1 MIFVHGF
8 FTSGFLLW
16 CLILIMNYMKQFLTK
31 WFDNTQSQLQLLDNP
46 DAIDWTR
53 IIPFIAIHLACL
65 FVFVVGFSWTAF
77 MVCLFTYV
85 IRMFSITAFYHRYFS
100 HKTFKTSRLVQFIFA
115 AIGATATQRGPIWW
129 AAHHRHHH
137 IHADS
142 EHDTHSPKHGFWHSH
157 LKWFL
162 MKKNFPTKSQYVND
176 LKKYPE
182 LNFIDRFDILFP
194 ILLAVALYVLGGYLQ
209 QTQPQLNTS
218 GWQLV
223 IWGYFI
229 STVLLSHI
237 TYCINSLAH
246 VFGFRTYAT
255 KDDSR
260 NNFLLAI
267 LTMGEGW
274 HNNHHCCPGSV
285 KQGFKWWQLDLS
297 YYVLFVMNK
306 LGLIW
311 DLKYPNQT
319 VLNKKAIR
327 SSS

>member
-1 MIFVHGF
+1 
-8 FTSGFLLW
+8 
-16 CLILIMNYMKQFLTK
+16 MKQFLTK
-31 WFDNTQSQLQLLDNP
+31 WFDNTQSQIQLLKNP

-53 IIPFIAIHLACL
+53 IIPFIAIHLACF
-65 FVFVVGFSWTAF
+65 FVLVVGVSWTAVL
-77 MVCLFTYV
+77 VCLITYV
-85 IRMFSITAFYHRYFS
+85 VRMFSITAFYHRYFS
-100 HKTFKTSRLVQFIFA
+100 HKTFKTSRPVQFLFA

-162 MKKNFPTKSQYVND
+162 MKKNFPTKSQYVKD
-176 LKKYPE
+176 LKQYPE

-194 ILLAVALYVLGGYLQ
+194 ILLAVGLFFLGGYLERVH
-209 QTQPQLNTS
+209 PDLNTS
-218 GWQLV
+218 AWQLV

-246 VFGFRTYAT
+246 VFGFRTYDT

-285 KQGFKWWQLDLS
+285 KQGFKWWQLDIS
-297 YYVLFVMNK
+297 YYVLFLMNK
-306 LGLIW
+306 LGIIW
-311 DLKYPNQT
+311 DLKYPNQM

-327 SSS
+327 NGR

>member
-1 MIFVHGF
+1 
-8 FTSGFLLW
+8 
-16 CLILIMNYMKQFLTK
+16 MNSMKQFFTK
-31 WFDNTQSQLQLLDNP
+31 WFDNTQSQIQLLENP

-65 FVFVVGFSWTAF
+65 FVLVVGFSWTAF
-77 MVCLFTYV
+77 FVCLTTYV

-100 HKTFKTSRLVQFIFA
+100 HKTFKTSRIVQFIFA

-142 EHDTHSPKHGFWHSH
+142 DHDTHSPKHGFWHSH

-162 MKKNFPTKSQYVND
+162 LKKNFSTKSQYVSD

-182 LNFIDRFDILFP
+182 LNFIDRYDILFP
-194 ILLAVALYVLGGYLQ
+194 ILLAVSLFILGGYLQ
-209 QTQPQLNTS
+209 QSQPQLNTS

-246 VFGFRTYAT
+246 VFGFRSYET

-260 NNFLLAI
+260 NNFILAV

-297 YYVLFVMNK
+297 FYVLYVMNK
-306 LGLIW
+306 LGIIW
-311 DLKYPNQT
+311 DLKYPNPL
-319 VLNKKAIR
+319 VLNKRAINR
-327 SSS
+327 PN